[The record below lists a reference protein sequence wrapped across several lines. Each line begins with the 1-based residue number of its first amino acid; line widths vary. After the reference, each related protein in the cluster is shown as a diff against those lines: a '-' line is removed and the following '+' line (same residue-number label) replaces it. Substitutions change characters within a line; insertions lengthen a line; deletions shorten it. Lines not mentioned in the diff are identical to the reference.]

1 MAKKP
6 KHEEELLFN
15 EYLKMQSKEFKEDL
29 IGYESFKQL
38 GKDVCIKVNFT
49 WGWLRV
55 YRTKDGRIE
64 WY

>member
-1 MAKKP
+1 MGKESKS
-6 KHEEELLFN
+6 EELLFE

-29 IGYESFKQL
+29 IGYESFKQP
-38 GKDVCIKVNFT
+38 GKYICIKVNFT